1 MKKTRLLI
9 ALLVMLVAAS
19 GYAQDSYRQAV
30 KDYLTVVDQFEKSKS
45 IIPMMS
51 KLFVGDDQV
60 DVDQLTKRYLDER
73 FEDDITESFMNVL
86 MERNMSEA
94 EIKEVTSMFSM
105 PEGKNYLVHQQE
117 WMTDFLTNL
126 MMSMM
131 SMYGDL
137 DDDEVIDDD
146 KAPEMVL
153 HDITPN
159 ADIDAAYAARFN
171 EVLMESDFGKNVM
184 AGMME
189 RMNEVSDSTY
199 EQQEYKRFQKEWM
212 TTNVPTILLN
222 SAYGNLTLEDLD
234 FAAKCYANEA
244 YRKLESVDNAGEKDK
259 SQMVNFVVKYTDWMK
274 EQGAKVSDDPTVA
287 MEFINTLLGLDMDN
301 INNEPKKPWYDFDLG
316 E

>member
-30 KDYLTVVDQFEKSKS
+30 KDYLTVTDQFEKSKS
-45 IIPMMS
+45 LIPTIS

-73 FEDDITESFMNVL
+73 FEDDVTESFMNML
-86 MERNMSEA
+86 AMRNMSEA
-94 EIKEVTSMFSM
+94 EIKEVTSLFDT
-105 PEGKNYLVHQQE
+105 PEGKNYLVHLKE
-117 WMTDFLTNL
+117 WMADFLSNFV
-126 MMSMM
+126 MSMM
-131 SMYGDL
+131 SLYGDM
-137 DDDEVIDDD
+137 DEDVVIDDD

-153 HDITPN
+153 QAVTPN
-159 ADIDAAYAARFN
+159 ADIDAAYAAKFN

-189 RMNEVSDSTY
+189 RMNEAPDSTY
-199 EQQEYKRFQKEWM
+199 EQQEHKRFQKEWM
-212 TTNVPTILLN
+212 TTNVPTIMLN

-244 YRKLESVDNAGEKDK
+244 YRKLENLGTAGEMDQ
-259 SQMVNFVVKYTDWMK
+259 SQMVSFVVKYSDWMK

-287 MEFINTLLGLDMDN
+287 LEFMKTLLGLDMDN
-301 INNEPKKPWYDFDLG
+301 INNEPKKPWYDFNLD